1 MVTRLVIC
9 IGNVARRDDG
19 VAASVARLLA
29 EQPDLPAVARI
40 VESVDLDFAMAAEVA
55 QTELLV
61 IVDAAQRSDPP
72 VTVEPIVP
80 GKARTATGH
89 SIDAPSLLALAE
101 ALYGSSP
108 QAVLVSV
115 AAPEMG
121 HGVGLSH
128 TAEAACTQAAS
139 TVLRILGEGL

>member
-1 MVTRLVIC
+1 MVIC

-29 EQPDLPAVARI
+29 EQPELPAGTRV

-55 QTELLV
+55 QAEMLV
-61 IVDAAQRSDPP
+61 IVDAAQRSDPA
-72 VTVEPIVP
+72 VIVEPIAP
-80 GKARTATGH
+80 GESRTATGH

-101 ALYGSSP
+101 ALYGSGP
-108 QAVLVSV
+108 RALLVSV

-121 HGVGLSH
+121 HGVGLSS

-139 TVLRILGEGL
+139 TVLGLLGEGL